1 MQRYIFMHLLWVPL
15 CRRYLGHAKGRK
27 KVKQTGRYR
36 RTDRGAERDCVCLCV
51 CVWCVCVCL
60 CVCVCVSLLLL
71 FFCFFKSTF
80 VGNDYW
86 DRQYKTPSSDKATL
100 MAIRSLFDY
109 IFLGLRE
116 NGLFLSHF
124 EAACHKQGSET

>member
-1 MQRYIFMHLLWVPL
+1 MQTISRSREREEEGKADGQIQTN
-15 CRRYLGHAKGRK
+15 RQRGR
-27 KVKQTGRYR
+27 
-36 RTDRGAERDCVCLCV
+36 ERLRVS
-51 CVWCVCVCL
+51 
-60 CVCVCVSLLLL
+60 VCVCVSLLLL
-71 FFCFFKSTF
+71 FCFFKSTF